1 MISLRVITRTELP
14 RTRTLWLMLG
24 LAVNQSFNDRER
36 NTLGSWK
43 RLGGQDALRFGNG
56 HDLLDTLSIK
66 STEDWKMTFTSFS
79 EEDAIWRIVPF
90 SNVEDFFIIST
101 KQIESTHLEEQPLT
115 VSYLPFLLICSSSF
129 VLLFTLSLTNYAFPP
144 TSSTL
149 KNTYRRQ
156 IDFRKLRRDSE
167 FSDEID
173 SFLLLLL
180 FFSSSNSTYEEGT
193 QPTYDFTHTSLSHF
207 CLQRTQ
213 DPVVRKRTIIPE
225 DNIACLNRKLVCV
238 CSGEVI

>member
-1 MISLRVITRTELP
+1 MRKRIVCWYIFIFVSRRTFLCRAVSFVKSNALPLIPHLQTNYMISLRVITRTKLS
-14 RTRTLWLMLG
+14 RTRTFWLMVG

-43 RLGGQDALRFGNG
+43 WLGGQDALRFGKG
-56 HDLLDTLSIK
+56 HDLLGTLPMQ
-66 STEDWKMTFTSFS
+66 STEDWKMTRTSFS

-90 SNVEDFFIIST
+90 SNVEDLFIIST
-101 KQIESTHLEEQPLT
+101 KQMESTHLEEQQPLT
-115 VSYLPFLLICSSSF
+115 VSYLPFLLIRSSSF
-129 VLLFTLSLTNYAFPP
+129 VLLFTLSLTSYAFPP

-149 KNTYRRQ
+149 KNAYRRQ

-193 QPTYDFTHTSLSHF
+193 QPT
-207 CLQRTQ
+207 
-213 DPVVRKRTIIPE
+213 
-225 DNIACLNRKLVCV
+225 
-238 CSGEVI
+238 